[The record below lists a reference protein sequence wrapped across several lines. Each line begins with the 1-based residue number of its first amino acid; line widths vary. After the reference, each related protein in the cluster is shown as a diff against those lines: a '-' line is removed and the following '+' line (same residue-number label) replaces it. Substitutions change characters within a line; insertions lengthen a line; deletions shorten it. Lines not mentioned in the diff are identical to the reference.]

1 MKNDLLDLIS
11 KYNNIENG
19 LRINVPIE
27 EYINKL
33 LEFSTL
39 ITYQESH
46 QIMGFIAYYKNDPE
60 KKDSFLTMLLI
71 DETSR
76 NKKIGQKLLDFA
88 LSDVS
93 NSNFKIMNL
102 EVLKSNNRAI
112 EFYKK
117 NKFKIQSE
125 NGEFYK
131 MSLCLD

>member
-1 MKNDLLDLIS
+1 MKNILFDLIS

-19 LRINVPIE
+19 LRINIPME
-27 EYINKL
+27 DYIDKL

-46 QIMGFIAYYKNDPE
+46 QIVGLIAYYKNDPE

-71 DETSR
+71 DEASR

-88 LSDVS
+88 LSDLV
-93 NSNFKIMNL
+93 NNNFKNMNL
-102 EVLKSNNRAI
+102 EVLKSNKRAI

-117 NKFKIQSE
+117 NKFIIQSE

-131 MSLCLD
+131 MSLCLN